1 MLEKASGKFHPLPR
15 KKERED
21 ANGKRERTVRKQ
33 KAEKNYAGNEKPLP
47 TLIKEKEPIWYR
59 VP

>member
-1 MLEKASGKFHPLPR
+1 MARTVGPWQYPFSWRF
-15 KKERED
+15 KKKK
-21 ANGKRERTVRKQ
+21 KRE
-33 KAEKNYAGNEKPLP
+33 KNADSEKPLP